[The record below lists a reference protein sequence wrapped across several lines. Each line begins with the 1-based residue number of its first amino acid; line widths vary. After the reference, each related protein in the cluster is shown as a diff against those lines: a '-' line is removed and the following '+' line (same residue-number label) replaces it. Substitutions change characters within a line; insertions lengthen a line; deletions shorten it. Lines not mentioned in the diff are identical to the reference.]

1 MVNRHSVGAFA
12 LFALTMSLAACDT
25 NSRSPRVATPV
36 RPTSESSAELAPGGC
51 GKTEMYQ
58 GPSPEWAQAIARG
71 GIPGGGAPSHFA
83 IGRPPIA
90 VVYPITLPLISGNA
104 TERFGRGN
112 KVLWALKGVKAGQAV
127 SLDAYRLGDAVPSVH
142 YDLAPPTDTNY
153 GGAWEGSGPNV
164 PTPGCWTLIVS
175 WGDARSAV
183 DLTYVEKP

>member
-1 MVNRHSVGAFA
+1 MLTAASVG
-12 LFALTMSLAACDT
+12 CET
-25 NSRSPRVATPV
+25 NSSSSQAHGQV
-36 RPTSESSAELAPGGC
+36 RPTSVPGAEPTVGGC

-71 GIPGGGAPSHFA
+71 DIPGGGAPSHFA

-90 VVYPITLPLISGNA
+90 VVYPITLPLIAGNA

-142 YDLAPPTDTNY
+142 YDLAPPTDTNH

-164 PTPGCWTLIVS
+164 PTAGCWTLVVS

-183 DLTYVEKP
+183 DLTYFEKP